1 MNNNVPYKINEIKLT
16 NMCYTNMKSNTKKT
30 IQYIKYNDDSKV
42 KNFIFQTPT
51 LLNINNIII
60 KNNLVTE
67 LDIPL
72 SGKSF
77 NKINKFEKLLNDLDT
92 KIIKDSTSNPKWF
105 TAFHHI
111 KEMKYHKILRDHNG
125 KDILRL
131 KILKTNNFETKILL
145 NNNKIKNNEIPKN
158 SWIKIL
164 LEIYAIWIN
173 ETGFGL
179 FIRPILIDIKTIQ
192 HNIYNYKIIE
202 DDSEDFEDMDDILD
216 TIQDN
221 ISFDNLFIKSETIDS
236 TKGSETIVSTKSKDV
251 RKPRV
256 SRNSTESSV
265 STKSKDVRK
274 PRVSRNSTE
283 SSVSTKSKDV
293 RKPRVSTNGSETN
306 ITNLSSTYIEQN
318 IMYSNTSD

>member
-1 MNNNVPYKINEIKLT
+1 MNNNVPYKINEIKLS
-16 NMCYTNMKSNTKKT
+16 NMCYTNMKSNKKKT

-51 LLNINNIII
+51 LLNINDIII

-77 NKINKFEKLLNDLDT
+77 NKINKFEKLLSDLDT
-92 KIIKDSTSNPKWF
+92 KIIKDAPSNPKWF
-105 TAFHHI
+105 TTFPRI
-111 KEMKYHKILRDHNG
+111 KEMKYHKILREHNG

-131 KILKTNNFETKILL
+131 KILKTNDFETKILL

-173 ETGFGL
+173 DTGFGL

-192 HNIYNYKIIE
+192 HNIYNYNIIE
-202 DDSEDFEDMDDILD
+202 DESEDFEDMDDVLD

-221 ISFDNLFIKSETIDS
+221 TISFDNLFIKSDTSIS
-236 TKGSETIVSTKSKDV
+236 TKGTNLSET
-251 RKPRV
+251 
-256 SRNSTESSV
+256 SV
-265 STKSKDVRK
+265 STKCNVVCK
-274 PRVSRNSTE
+274 PK
-283 SSVSTKSKDV
+283 VSTK
-293 RKPRVSTNGSETN
+293 G
-306 ITNLSSTYIEQN
+306 TNLSSEYIEQN
-318 IMYSNTSD
+318 ILYSNTSD

>member
-51 LLNINNIII
+51 LL
-60 KNNLVTE
+60 NLVTE

-131 KILKTNNFETKILL
+131 KILKTNDFETKILL

-274 PRVSRNSTE
+274 PRVS
-283 SSVSTKSKDV
+283 
-293 RKPRVSTNGSETN
+293 TNGSETN